1 MDFLS
6 GLMSFTTGAAK
17 GYAKYDREQTT
28 REQEI
33 IGKAEED
40 AGREVWNVIEDAR
53 NDLRSQQN
61 TFNSTFNS
69 QISNYNQI
77 RSDYADEYQYDLRVL
92 SQERPDIF
100 AGTDLEKVRQKVK
113 EYMSFGP
120 LTGGRITAESDVYK
134 QYTEKYGD
142 VSGAQAWSDQQTA
155 MNNKVRNNMSQ
166 LVGLNSSK
174 LMLDPYMTTSSTQ
187 GDATYV
193 RSKALEG
200 VGEGRVTRD
209 KFLSDV
215 SGVSGMEGIRPQV
228 GGQLMEAVNWVPS
241 ATKEEIEA
249 AAFEYAPGG
258 NAQDQLNR
266 ERYKHQYYMTVSKN
280 LMQHGNVDNLD
291 EAIDIAIEAGVVP
304 RGSGMLALSALDRA
318 IVDYVI
324 EREQLELRNNP
335 MGADAQIIRAYDGN
349 REPTPKWQEL
359 QEEYR
364 TQAKLNYTQLGYYDL
379 FNQFIN
385 VGDDPDLNVKWTGEV
400 QETPDSPVIE
410 QTIIAAIDPQI
421 SADGFIRLVRKDNI
435 YETITSYDVGDIFGT
450 FNAANPEELL
460 TGPSDIF
467 KNMDA
472 TKLKKLQEKIKLQAG
487 GYEAIFPFL
496 LKEKPIKEDLET
508 SVVIGDI
515 TEQSIE
521 TLGMPPRKTISAQKE
536 DGSLTDQRVQKN
548 PAYDIWIEENA
559 DQWNANLNWIL
570 ANTPDKWRKVPA
582 TAGKP
587 EKTLVSSEWTA
598 WNKKYED
605 YIRIGPL

>member
-6 GLMSFTTGAAK
+6 GLMSVATGAAK
-17 GYAKYDREQTT
+17 GYAKYDREQTA
-28 REQEI
+28 REQDI

-40 AGREVWNVIEDAR
+40 AGIEVLNVIEDAR
-53 NDLRSQQN
+53 TDLRGQQN
-61 TFNSTFNS
+61 TFNSTFNT

-134 QYTEKYGD
+134 QYVEKYGD

-155 MNNKVRNNMSQ
+155 MNDKVRNNMSQ

-174 LMLDPYMTTSSTQ
+174 LMLDPYMTTSSTR

-193 RSKALEG
+193 RDKALEG
-200 VGEGRVTRD
+200 IGEGRVTRD

-228 GGQLMEAVNWVPS
+228 GGQLMETVNWVPS

-258 NAQDQLNR
+258 TPQDQLNR

-318 IVDYVI
+318 IVGYVI

-335 MGADAQIIRAYDGN
+335 MGADAQIIQAYNVN
-349 REPTPKWQEL
+349 REPTPEWTAL

-400 QETPDSPVIE
+400 QETPDSPFIV
-410 QTIIAAIDPQI
+410 QTITSAIDPQI

-450 FNAANPEELL
+450 FNAANPDELL

-467 KNMDA
+467 KDMDA
-472 TKLKKLQEKIKLQAG
+472 TQLRKIKEKIMLQAG
-487 GYEAIFPFL
+487 GYDAILPFL
-496 LKEKPIKEDLET
+496 LREKQIQIEDPDT
-508 SVVIGDI
+508 SVIEDI

-521 TLGMPPRKTISAQKE
+521 TLGMPPKRNLSTGRGKGA
-536 DGSLTDQRVQKN
+536 LN

-559 DQWNANLNWIL
+559 DQWNANLDWIL
-570 ANTPDKWRKVPA
+570 ANTPEKWRKVPA
-582 TAGKP
+582 MAGKP
-587 EKTLVSSEWTA
+587 EKTVINSEWTA
-598 WNKKYED
+598 WNKKYKD

>member
-6 GLMSFTTGAAK
+6 GLMSVATGAAK
-17 GYAKYDREQTT
+17 GYAKYDREQTA
-28 REQEI
+28 REQDI

-40 AGREVWNVIEDAR
+40 AGIEVLNVIEDAR
-53 NDLRSQQN
+53 TDLRGQQN
-61 TFNSTFNS
+61 TFNSTFNT

-134 QYTEKYGD
+134 QYVEKYGD

-155 MNNKVRNNMSQ
+155 MNDKVRNNMSQ

-174 LMLDPYMTTSSTQ
+174 LMLDPYMTTSSTR

-193 RSKALEG
+193 RDKALEG
-200 VGEGRVTRD
+200 IGEGRVTRD

-228 GGQLMEAVNWVPS
+228 GGQLMETVNWVPS

-258 NAQDQLNR
+258 TPQDQLNR

-318 IVDYVI
+318 IVGYVI

-335 MGADAQIIRAYDGN
+335 MGADAQIIQDYNVN
-349 REPTPKWQEL
+349 RKPTPEWTAL

-400 QETPDSPVIE
+400 QETPDSPFIV
-410 QTIIAAIDPQI
+410 QTITSAIDPQI

-450 FNAANPEELL
+450 FNAANPDELL

-467 KNMDA
+467 KDMDA
-472 TKLKKLQEKIKLQAG
+472 TQLRKIKEKIAAQAG
-487 GYEAIFPFL
+487 GYDAILPFL
-496 LKEKPIKEDLET
+496 LREKQIQIEDPDT
-508 SVVIGDI
+508 SVIEDI

-521 TLGMPPRKTISAQKE
+521 TLGMPPKRNLSTGRGKGA
-536 DGSLTDQRVQKN
+536 LN

-559 DQWNANLNWIL
+559 DQWNANLDWIL
-570 ANTPDKWRKVPA
+570 ANTPEKWRKVPA
-582 TAGKP
+582 MAGKP
-587 EKTLVSSEWTA
+587 EKTVINSEWTA
-598 WNKKYED
+598 WNKKYKD

>member
-6 GLMSFTTGAAK
+6 GLMSVATGAAK
-17 GYAKYDREQTT
+17 GYAKYDREQTA
-28 REQEI
+28 REQDI

-40 AGREVWNVIEDAR
+40 AGIEVLNVIEDAR
-53 NDLRSQQN
+53 TDLRGQQN
-61 TFNSTFNS
+61 TFNSTFNT

-134 QYTEKYGD
+134 QYVEKYGD

-155 MNNKVRNNMSQ
+155 MNDKVRNNMSQ

-174 LMLDPYMTTSSTQ
+174 LMLDPYMTTSSTR

-193 RSKALEG
+193 RDKALEG
-200 VGEGRVTRD
+200 IGEGRVTRD

-228 GGQLMEAVNWVPS
+228 GGQLMETVNWVPS

-258 NAQDQLNR
+258 TPQDQLNR
-266 ERYKHQYYMTVSKN
+266 ERYKHQYYMAVSKN

-318 IVDYVI
+318 IVGYVI

-335 MGADAQIIRAYDGN
+335 MGADAQIIQDYNVN
-349 REPTPKWQEL
+349 RKPTPEWTAL

-400 QETPDSPVIE
+400 QETPDSPFIV
-410 QTIIAAIDPQI
+410 QTITSAIDPQI

-450 FNAANPEELL
+450 FNAANPDELL

-467 KNMDA
+467 KDMDA
-472 TKLKKLQEKIKLQAG
+472 TQLRKIKEKIAAQAG
-487 GYEAIFPFL
+487 GYDAILPFL
-496 LKEKPIKEDLET
+496 LREKQIQIEDPDT
-508 SVVIGDI
+508 SVIEDI

-521 TLGMPPRKTISAQKE
+521 TLGMPPKRNLSTGRGKGA
-536 DGSLTDQRVQKN
+536 LN

-559 DQWNANLNWIL
+559 DQWNANLDWIL
-570 ANTPDKWRKVPA
+570 ANTPEKWRKVPA
-582 TAGKP
+582 MAGKP
-587 EKTLVSSEWTA
+587 EKTVINSEWTA
-598 WNKKYED
+598 WNKKYKD

>member
-6 GLMSFTTGAAK
+6 GLMSVATGAAK
-17 GYAKYDREQTT
+17 GYAKYDREQTA
-28 REQEI
+28 REQDI

-40 AGREVWNVIEDAR
+40 AGIEVLNVIEDAR
-53 NDLRSQQN
+53 TDLRGQQN
-61 TFNSTFNS
+61 TFNSTFNT

-134 QYTEKYGD
+134 QYVEKYGD

-155 MNNKVRNNMSQ
+155 MNDKVRNNMSQ

-174 LMLDPYMTTSSTQ
+174 LMLDPYMTTSSTR

-193 RSKALEG
+193 RDKALEG
-200 VGEGRVTRD
+200 IGEGRVTRD

-228 GGQLMEAVNWVPS
+228 GGQLMETVNWVPS

-258 NAQDQLNR
+258 TPQDQLNR

-318 IVDYVI
+318 IVGYVI

-335 MGADAQIIRAYDGN
+335 MGADARIIQAYNVN
-349 REPTPKWQEL
+349 REPTPEWTAL

-400 QETPDSPVIE
+400 QETPDSPFIV
-410 QTIIAAIDPQI
+410 QTITSAIDPQI

-450 FNAANPEELL
+450 FNAANPDELL

-467 KNMDA
+467 KDMDA
-472 TKLKKLQEKIKLQAG
+472 TQLRKIKEKIMLQAG
-487 GYEAIFPFL
+487 GYDAILPFL
-496 LKEKPIKEDLET
+496 LREKQIQIEDPDT
-508 SVVIGDI
+508 SVIEDI

-521 TLGMPPRKTISAQKE
+521 TLGMPPKRNLSTGRGKGA
-536 DGSLTDQRVQKN
+536 LN

-559 DQWNANLNWIL
+559 DQWNANLDWIL
-570 ANTPDKWRKVPA
+570 ANTPEKWRKVPA
-582 TAGKP
+582 MAGKP
-587 EKTLVSSEWTA
+587 EKTVINSEWTA
-598 WNKKYED
+598 WNKKYKD